1 MFSTMEG
8 PSGKLCVNINA
19 MQCYTVDSD
28 DRWDYLDA
36 QVVCSM
42 LGFSSY
48 GAMATSFS
56 TYGTVSDD
64 FIMDDVRITLI
75 SY

>member
-1 MFSTMEG
+1 
-8 PSGKLCVNINA
+8 
-19 MQCYTVDSD
+19 
-28 DRWDYLDA
+28 
-36 QVVCSM
+36 M

-64 FIMDDVRITLI
+64 FIMDDVRVRIFSLVM
-75 SY
+75 

>member
-1 MFSTMEG
+1 MT
-8 PSGKLCVNINA
+8 LLN
-19 MQCYTVDSD
+19 YVDSD

-48 GAMATSFS
+48 GAMATSYS

-64 FIMDDVRITLI
+64 FIMDDVKII
-75 SY
+75 